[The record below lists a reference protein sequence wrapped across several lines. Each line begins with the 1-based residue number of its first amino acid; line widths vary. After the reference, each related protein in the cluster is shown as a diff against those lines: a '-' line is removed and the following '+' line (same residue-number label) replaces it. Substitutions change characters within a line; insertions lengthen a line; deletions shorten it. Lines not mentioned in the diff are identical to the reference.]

1 MPDLHRR
8 LPRRRDHRS
17 GHASRRQP
25 RHLHRLRRLHF
36 RMPAGRDL
44 QRRGRRRKMDQ
55 VQRRRIREGLIPF
68 QTRKNKTPVRHI
80 GGGFSYSQTF
90 VIFRVSDMTL
100 SFHRTTS
107 PIASFCCAV
116 EKEPLKNVVFYR
128 ALNDQAAEAVGL
140 SVIDALRRIKSR
152 RCCCPLFIA
161 KGLSICRG

>member
-68 QTRKNKTPVRHI
+68 QTRKNQTPVRHI
-80 GGGFSYSQTF
+80 GGGFSLASNIRDFPRFGYDF
-90 VIFRVSDMTL
+90 VFPQ
-100 SFHRTTS
+100 H
-107 PIASFCCAV
+107 
-116 EKEPLKNVVFYR
+116 NVPDR
-128 ALNDQAAEAVGL
+128 QLL
-140 SVIDALRRIKSR
+140 LRRDERFHKSKIGR
-152 RCCCPLFIA
+152 ITCYGKLNNNIF
-161 KGLSICRG
+161 

>member
-25 RHLHRLRRLHF
+25 RHLHRLRRLYF

-68 QTRKNKTPVRHI
+68 QTRKNQTPVSHI

-90 VIFRVSDMTL
+90 VIFRVVD
-100 SFHRTTS
+100 
-107 PIASFCCAV
+107 FCVNAFCFGERPAFFQLFLGDV
-116 EKEPLKNVVFYR
+116 FDFFFDTGHQAFPLN
-128 ALNDQAAEAVGL
+128 E
-140 SVIDALRRIKSR
+140 KSR
-152 RCCCPLFIA
+152 LMKA
-161 KGLSICRG
+161 TGSWKLLS